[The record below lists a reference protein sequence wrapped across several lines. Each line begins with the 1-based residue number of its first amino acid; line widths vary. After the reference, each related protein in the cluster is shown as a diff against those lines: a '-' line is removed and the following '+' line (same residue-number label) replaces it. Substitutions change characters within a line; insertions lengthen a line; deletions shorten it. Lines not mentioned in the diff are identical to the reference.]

1 MPNMPELPEVEHA
14 RQLIEQTA
22 KGHRIVEVGCASDS
36 VVLEG
41 VTDSE
46 IRQALSN
53 RIVCAARRRG
63 KHIWLELDKRPWP
76 CFHLGM
82 TGVFHTADTKPFK
95 LATNH
100 VVNKKQWP
108 PQFTKLHLFLSN
120 GSELVMT
127 NKRRLGRIRLRQDPT
142 GEPPIS
148 QLGFDP
154 LLDLPSLE
162 KFSEWLAGRSAAIKS
177 LLLDQSFSAGVGN
190 WIADEVLYQ
199 AKIAPRRPANQLS
212 NSEIKIIRL
221 QLRHII
227 ETAVQAN
234 ADASKFPK
242 TWLFHRRWN
251 KNANSRLAGHPIE
264 FITVA
269 GRTTAWVP
277 ELQR

>member
-1 MPNMPELPEVEHA
+1 MPELPEVEHA

-22 KGHRIVEVGCASDS
+22 KGYRIIEVGCASDS

-41 VTDSE
+41 VTAAE
-46 IRQALSN
+46 IRQALRN

-82 TGVFHTADTKPFK
+82 TGAFHTANTSPIK
-95 LATNH
+95 LVTSH
-100 VVNKKQWP
+100 VVEEKQWP
-108 PQFTKLHLFLSN
+108 PRFTKLHLTLSN
-120 GSELVMT
+120 ESELVMT

-162 KFSEWLAGRSAAIKS
+162 KFSEWLTGRSGAIKS
-177 LLLDQSFSAGVGN
+177 LLLDQSFAAGVGN

-199 AKIAPRRPANQLS
+199 AKISPKRPTHQLS
-212 NSEIKIIRL
+212 KSEIKIIRL
-221 QLRHII
+221 RLRHII

-251 KNANSRLAGHPIE
+251 KNANSELAGHSIE
-264 FITVA
+264 FITVG